1 MSQNSIYETPPEG
14 PSPFLQQPSL
24 DLNPVRNLSQE
35 IYLEDDFRPTDNNIA
50 IDNNLSLIHI

>member
-50 IDNNLSLIHI
+50 IDN